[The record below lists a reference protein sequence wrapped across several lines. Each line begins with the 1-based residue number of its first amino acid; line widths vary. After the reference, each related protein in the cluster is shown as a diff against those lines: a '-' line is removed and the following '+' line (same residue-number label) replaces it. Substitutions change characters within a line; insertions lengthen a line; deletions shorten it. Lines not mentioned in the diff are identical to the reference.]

1 MQILD
6 SPIQKLYKNGFNL
19 DPLSSGPQAYIT
31 TYMLDP
37 ARRKQ
42 AAQIQNFRK
51 RELQQTTLTVQCSV
65 FRDGG
70 RLGGEGEAIPL
81 VGLQLPIVL
90 DSNSAARRAPATVT
104 PPLLSASSLWS

>member
-31 TYMLDP
+31 TYIHVRSQLVGS
-37 ARRKQ
+37 KQ

-81 VGLQLPIVL
+81 VELQLPIVL
-90 DSNSAARRAPATVT
+90 DSNSAAPALLCAPRRAT
-104 PPLLSASSLWS
+104 W